1 MSVFRKHELVYMAG
15 GRQLGRIATVGADGT
30 PHVVPVAFIYN
41 AVRDT
46 VDVGGYELERTKK
59 FRDVA
64 RTGRAAIVI
73 DDLASTDPWHPRGI
87 EIRGR
92 GEAIA
97 LPTPLIRIHP
107 ERIVSWGLE
116 RARSARTVAA
126 VCAALAVAL
135 TASPRVTAATA
146 ATVPVPRAAR
156 AVETSHPD
164 RWVGTGTARSC
175 TSRAV
180 VRAVAKGGV
189 IRFRCG
195 PRPVRIA
202 MRQTA
207 KVVNTSRRV
216 VLDGRGLVTLSGG
229 GKRRILYQNTCDQRQ
244 TWTTS
249 HCDDQAT
256 PRLVVQNLTFADGD
270 ATGETDDGGGGG
282 AIFARGGRLKV
293 VGSRF
298 ARNRCDPTGPDL
310 GGGAVRALS
319 QYHAQP
325 VYVVGST
332 FTGGVCSNGAAL
344 SSIGVS
350 WSIYNSVFSGNRAIG
365 RGANPARPDTA
376 GGGSGGALYADGNDF
391 RVLLAGTRMTRNH
404 AREGGGA
411 VFFVSNDRSGVLEIR
426 SSTLRRNPSDGFET
440 DPGIFFLGR
449 DQDVVGSV
457 VK

>member
-1 MSVFRKHELVYMAG
+1 M
-15 GRQLGRIATVGADGT
+15 
-30 PHVVPVAFIYN
+30 
-41 AVRDT
+41 
-46 VDVGGYELERTKK
+46 
-59 FRDVA
+59 
-64 RTGRAAIVI
+64 
-73 DDLASTDPWHPRGI
+73 PR
-87 EIRGR
+87 E
-92 GEAIA
+92 
-97 LPTPLIRIHP
+97 
-107 ERIVSWGLE
+107 
-116 RARSARTVAA
+116 
-126 VCAALAVAL
+126 
-135 TASPRVTAATA
+135 
-146 ATVPVPRAAR
+146 AR
-156 AVETSHPD
+156 AVDTSHPD
-164 RWVGTGTARSC
+164 RWVGTGTPRSC

-180 VRAVAKGGV
+180 VRAVAKGGI

-195 PRPVRIA
+195 PDPVRIE

-270 ATGETDDGGGGG
+270 ATGETYDGGGGG
-282 AIFARGGRLKV
+282 AIFARGGRLKIV
-293 VGSRF
+293 RSTFVG
-298 ARNRCDPTGPDL
+298 NRCDPTGPDL

-319 QYHAQP
+319 QHDGQP
-325 VYVVGST
+325 VTVVGST
-332 FTGGVCSNGAAL
+332 FTRGVCSNGAAL

-350 WSIYNSVFSGNRAIG
+350 WSIYNSVFTGNRAIG
-365 RGANPARPDTA
+365 RGANPARAGTP
-376 GGGSGGALYADGNDF
+376 GGGSGGAVYADGNDF

-426 SSTLRRNPSDGFET
+426 SSTLRNNPSDGFET

-449 DQDVVGSV
+449 DQIVVDSV

>member
-1 MSVFRKHELVYMAG
+1 MSVFRKSEIGYLAG

-46 VDVGGYELERTKK
+46 IDVGGYELEQTKK

-116 RARSARTVAA
+116 RQARTDVA
-126 VCAALAVAL
+126 
-135 TASPRVTAATA
+135 
-146 ATVPVPRAAR
+146 PRAAPLARPHDRRRGARR
-156 AVETSHPD
+156 AAPGRRRPRSRGRRGPSNTSHPD
-164 RWVGTGTARSC
+164 RWVGTGTPRSC

-195 PRPVRIA
+195 PDPVRIEL
-202 MRQTA
+202 RRTA

-256 PRLVVQNLTFADGD
+256 PRLVVQNLAFADGD
-270 ATGETDDGGGGG
+270 ATGRDVRRRRGRRDLRARRPAQDRRLDVHRQPLRSDRPGPRRRRRAG
-282 AIFARGGRLKV
+282 AVAVPR
-293 VGSRF
+293 
-298 ARNRCDPTGPDL
+298 PTG
-310 GGGAVRALS
+310 VRRRQHVHRA
-319 QYHAQP
+319 
-325 VYVVGST
+325 GSAA
-332 FTGGVCSNGAAL
+332 TGP
-344 SSIGVS
+344 
-350 WSIYNSVFSGNRAIG
+350 R
-365 RGANPARPDTA
+365 
-376 GGGSGGALYADGNDF
+376 
-391 RVLLAGTRMTRNH
+391 
-404 AREGGGA
+404 
-411 VFFVSNDRSGVLEIR
+411 
-426 SSTLRRNPSDGFET
+426 
-440 DPGIFFLGR
+440 
-449 DQDVVGSV
+449 
-457 VK
+457 